1 MLKTRYILLF
11 SIVLL
16 AVFALWWTGSR
27 PNHHSKEIKT
37 YFADAHDLREGAPV
51 DIAGVQIGIVK
62 SVKVRPDLANA
73 PAEVIMTLETPY
85 PLEIPADAKTSIHQA
100 GLLGGSFVDI
110 DIKNAKGLPVRTGA
124 TLQSVPTQSVSLVD
138 VLDRLA
144 VIAEAHHKDEQRKIE
159 GASSQPKMAPDHTTP
174 RP

>member
-1 MLKTRYILLF
+1 MLKTRYIFLF
-11 SIVLL
+11 SIVLV

-27 PNHHSKEIKT
+27 PNYHAKEIKT
-37 YFADAHDLREGAPV
+37 YFADAHDLREGTAV

-62 SVKVRPDLANA
+62 SVKVRPDFVSA
-73 PAEVIMTLETPY
+73 PAEVIMTLQTPY
-85 PLEIPADAKTSIHQA
+85 PLEIPADARTSIHQA

-110 DIKNAKGLPVRTGA
+110 DIKNTRGLPVKTGA
-124 TLQSVPTQSVSLVD
+124 TLQSVQTQSVSLVD

-144 VIAEAHHKDEQRKIE
+144 KIAEAHHKDEQRKTE
-159 GASSQPKMAPDHTTP
+159 SGPSEPKMAPGPTTP